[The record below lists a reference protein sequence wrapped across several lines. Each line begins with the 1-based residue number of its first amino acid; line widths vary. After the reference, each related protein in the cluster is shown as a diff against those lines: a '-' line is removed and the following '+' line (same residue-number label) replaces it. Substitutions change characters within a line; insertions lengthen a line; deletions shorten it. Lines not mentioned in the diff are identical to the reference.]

1 MSEIKFSL
9 PDMLY
14 FDTPCD
20 YNHRSFRLSRD
31 TLDTPEKIDN
41 SQIIQ
46 KLSIAK
52 SQKRQIL
59 CNKFG
64 PRGPEPF
71 KGPLRLSIYLMD
83 T

>member
-31 TLDTPEKIDN
+31 TLDTPAKIDN

-46 KLSIAK
+46 TTIKK
-52 SQKRQIL
+52 VK
-59 CNKFG
+59 
-64 PRGPEPF
+64 
-71 KGPLRLSIYLMD
+71 
-83 T
+83 